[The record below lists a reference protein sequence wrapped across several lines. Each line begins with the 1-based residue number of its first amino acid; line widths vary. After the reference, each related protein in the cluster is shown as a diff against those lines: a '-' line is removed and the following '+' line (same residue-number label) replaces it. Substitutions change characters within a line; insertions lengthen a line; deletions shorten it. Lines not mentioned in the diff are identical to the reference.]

1 MKKNRILLLFMLL
14 AFAGTSLKAEV
25 TGGFIEPKEYIV
37 SLFDSG
43 ADIVL
48 LAEDHGVREN
58 LEFVRSLLPE
68 LYRHGVYMLGMEFGA
83 SEDQEVLDSLLTA
96 PEYDERL
103 ARELM
108 YRYNCAWAI
117 KEYTDLYHAAWRL
130 GGFRRGAYARDHVGS
145 FPEREYRKV
154 QSGPPGEC
162 RHVPFGQD
170 SGTDRHDTRLYIFQI
185 SVLRLYFSWVYP
197 L

>member
-14 AFAGTSLKAEV
+14 AFAGTSLKAEG
-25 TGGFIEPKEYIV
+25 TGSFMEPKEYIV

-117 KEYTDLYHAAWRL
+117 KEYTDLYHAAWSLSTGCVRQRPCRQFSRK
-130 GGFRRGAYARDHVGS
+130 GIPKS
-145 FPEREYRKV
+145 SERTSWRMPSCPV
-154 QSGPPGEC
+154 
-162 RHVPFGQD
+162 R
-170 SGTDRHDTRLYIFQI
+170 TRFWY
-185 SVLRLYFSWVYP
+185 
-197 L
+197 